1 MALRQLSVQERAE
14 ARRKALQARR
24 ARAELKAAFAAG
36 EVGLADV
43 FARADAEDAVARLR
57 AVDLLLALPGVGEVR
72 ARETMAGCGISPRR
86 RLGGLGRRQREALIA
101 YIGR

>member
-14 ARRKALQARR
+14 ARRKALQARQ

-36 EVGLADV
+36 EVGLADI

-57 AVDLLLALPGVGEVR
+57 TVDLLLALPGVGGIR
-72 ARETMAGCGISPRR
+72 AREAMAAGVLDNVAAFLDRGELVTPIVAEGS
-86 RLGGLGRRQREALIA
+86 
-101 YIGR
+101 